1 MMFDKDQFLQII
13 AHASCSEGK
22 FESSILK
29 AFKIDDS
36 DGIAIALGFKAN
48 MISKVDYFVSKN
60 NDVQLIELSDLE
72 KRVQSCLIDID
83 KELGQLKDLNDIKGE
98 PVTKREEKDI
108 KNRAWKDTKDEFHKK
123 WSGSIAV
130 IERLY
135 RKTGELGDADPSYRL
150 LIICKDHTD
159 VRMLDALKTQLSGMM
174 SSVVICTT
182 KTLSAA
188 LIEPSL

>member
-1 MMFDKDQFLQII
+1 MFDKDQFLQII
-13 AHASCSEGK
+13 AHASCSEGN
-22 FESSILK
+22 FESSSLK
-29 AFKIDDS
+29 AFKIDDA
-36 DGIAIALGFKAN
+36 DGIAIALRFNAN
-48 MISKVDYFVSKN
+48 IISKVDYFVSKN

-72 KRVQSCLIDID
+72 KCVQHCHVYIT
-83 KELGQLKDLNDIKGE
+83 KELEQLKYLKSE
-98 PVTKREEKDI
+98 PVTNKEEKEI
-108 KNRAWKDTKDEFHKK
+108 KNRAWKDTKNEFHKK